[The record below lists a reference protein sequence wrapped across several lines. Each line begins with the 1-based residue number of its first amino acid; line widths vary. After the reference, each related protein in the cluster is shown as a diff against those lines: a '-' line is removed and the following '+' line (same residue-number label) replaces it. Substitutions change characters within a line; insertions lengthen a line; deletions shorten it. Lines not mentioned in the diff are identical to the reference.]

1 MKWRICRRHPM
12 PSGFSHPSA
21 SGMTFCAFER
31 AKESRLERG
40 RNQDVSREEV
50 VGEMARL
57 ESELVIIYPMMSEDT
72 VKLIEG
78 ENKITFIVNGK
89 ATKNDVKRAVEELYE
104 VNVSRVFTLT
114 TPEGKKKAYVKLN
127 PESKASDLAVKLGIL

>member
-1 MKWRICRRHPM
+1 M
-12 PSGFSHPSA
+12 
-21 SGMTFCAFER
+21 ER
-31 AKESRLERG
+31 VG
-40 RNQDVSREEV
+40 DQNIGREEV
-50 VGEMARL
+50 VGRVARL
-57 ESELVIIYPMMSEDT
+57 ESALVIVYPMMSEDT

-78 ENKITFIVNGK
+78 ENKITFIVNNK

-114 TPEGKKKAYVKLN
+114 TPEGKKKAYVKLS